1 MLRYLRGRVVAVQ
14 DNMGGSSID
23 RLTNQAGGVG
33 GETLGVLGGAEP
45 HTLVETQMPSHNH
58 TGVVQQREDFN
69 PTSGSTT
76 QTLLGFGDTRSG
88 SRALASPLTIND
100 RGGGQALNNV
110 QTTIILN
117 YIIKT

>member
-23 RLTNQAGGVG
+23 RLTNQAGGVD
-33 GETLGVLGGAEP
+33 GETQGVTGGAET

-58 TGVVQQREDFN
+58 TGVVQQWEDFN
-69 PTSGSTT
+69 PTSCSTT
-76 QTLLGFGDTRSG
+76 QTLLGFNDIRSE
-88 SRALASPLTIND
+88 SRASVSPLIIND
-100 RGGGQALNNV
+100 IGGEQAHNNV

>member
-23 RLTNQAGGVG
+23 RLTNQTADVDGD
-33 GETLGVLGGAEP
+33 TLGATGGAEI
-45 HTLVETQMPSHNH
+45 HTPLETEMPSQNH
-58 TGVVQQREDFN
+58 SGVVQQREDFN

-76 QTLLGFGDTRSG
+76 QSPLGFGDTRGG
-88 SRALASPLTIND
+88 SRASTSPLTINNT
-100 RGGGQALNNV
+100 GGGQAHNNV
-110 QTTIILN
+110 KPTIILN